1 MNVLKEDPATSLRG
15 TVDGLLCQAK
25 ALRRSCVGGCGV
37 CEEWSEWV
45 WSRVGG
51 VGGGVCGVSG
61 CGHSPMAIEVHCLLC
76 CVARSSTRPLA
87 S

>member
-1 MNVLKEDPATSLRG
+1 MNVLKEDPATCLRG

-45 WSRVGG
+45 WSRVSGEWSEW
-51 VGGGVCGVSG
+51 VEWVGVCV
-61 CGHSPMAIEVHCLLC
+61 E
-76 CVARSSTRPLA
+76 
-87 S
+87 